1 MADNEISVALVGQF
15 DSLDTAMQSA
25 ASSVESGA
33 ASIQT
38 ALSSI
43 SGASAQVEQSA
54 NSAAQALNSVSK
66 VEPPDSGGWFSMA
79 SAMAVGVA
87 SGEALLEVLKKI
99 GEGLKEAIFGAA
111 ELAEKLHNM
120 SESTG
125 ISVDGLERLRYASE
139 LAGKDFE
146 NLQRGVTQ
154 LALKMLELQAGASNP
169 ALQTAMQRLGL
180 TPEQLSDSEHALD
193 NIAEAWNRVGDSI
206 PKQEKIGAIREILGR
221 QGADFIPVLEKLD
234 EANAKFD
241 ALNIGLGGAAD
252 SALKAQE
259 AMNELGASWERLKEG
274 AGALAAGPLTA
285 VSNRLTEIVTVA
297 RQLAS
302 GDFSSYTNPLA
313 NKSAIDA
320 AISGKV
326 GGNKDQSTGGAGAGD
341 TNSLIQAMVDAR
353 QKQIAQGVTGREPGD
368 SPATDTKKSLAQD
381 IADFEAAQR
390 EIVAAAG
397 DTASARMAMEEN
409 IVAFLKS
416 KESEAAALGV
426 DLSKQEGVAQLAAAA
441 AQKANT
447 SEIDSANR
455 EAESK
460 IASSLRQRGE
470 YYDQYYRDI
479 QSLARATASGD
490 LEIEGAQ
497 INLVRAQ
504 LAQDYQDHVITKD
517 QETEALKKAL
527 QEEYEAKDKA
537 LADEMDLLTK
547 GTAAYQTAL
556 DKRVQLNLQYQTA
569 QVQAE
574 TKDDKTNSGPL
585 AGLGTSVSSQADKA
599 FTQLTTRATTAKQFL
614 QQTFQ
619 DISSD
624 FIHLVTKMVGDSAA
638 FASVT
643 TALKGIFASVGPSA
657 TQALSEL
664 NPIKEAILVAK
675 AGEAA
680 GAQFANV
687 ITTVPFPENLVLA
700 PSAAAAAFAG
710 TFAAGQGSAEEGAVL
725 GSSGMLMSLHPEE
738 MVLPAPLSKGIQ
750 SIIQN
755 GGDGGAVH
763 FHVHAMDVSGIAG
776 FFEKN
781 KGHLAD
787 ALVSAKRAAH
797 PSIAELRR

>member
-154 LALKMLELQAGASNP
+154 LALKMLELQAGSSNP

-574 TKDDKTNSGPL
+574 TKDDKTNSGL
-585 AGLGTSVSSQADKA
+585 LGALGSSVSGQAERA
-599 FTQLTTRATTAKQFL
+599 FTELTTKATTARSFL
-614 QQTFQ
+614 QQIFQ
-619 DISSD
+619 GISSD
-624 FIHLVTKMVGDSAA
+624 FIHLIVTMVTQSAA
-638 FASVT
+638 FASIET
-643 TALKGIFASVGPSA
+643 GIKSIFASIAPAAAAALTASQA
-657 TQALSEL
+657 T
-664 NPIKEAILVAK
+664 KEALVLQK

-680 GAQFANV
+680 AAQFANV
-687 ITTVPFPENLVLA
+687 ITTVPFPENLALA
-700 PSAAAAAFAG
+700 PSAAAEAFAQ
-710 TFAAGQGSAEEGAVL
+710 TEALGQAEGGALL
-725 GSSGMLMSLHPEE
+725 GSTGRIIQTHPEE
-738 MVLPAPLSKGIQ
+738 MILPAPLSKGIQ